1 MEINVNLEPL
11 KKYEAVV
18 ISSDTDATYVAEGVG
33 EIKKVI
39 KSIEAQRLS
48 YTKPLDEAKAK
59 LIQDERKATD
69 PLNAILKVLNK
80 KLVDWTLSQEA
91 RRREEAE
98 RKRKE
103 ELAALEAEKQ
113 RQLEIA
119 AKTDGEEAA
128 RAVEEIEKNA
138 ARLEVAP
145 IEIKNTVKTDTGGWT
160 TQKRWK
166 AKVVDETLVPREFL
180 IVDTVKLNKYA
191 TAMKETAKVPGV
203 EFFFEMGGVSR

>member
-48 YTKPLDEAKAK
+48 YTKPLDEAKKK
-59 LIQDERKATD
+59 LIEDERKITE
-69 PLNAILKVLNK
+69 PLNSIIKTLNTK
-80 KLVDWTLSQEA
+80 MVAWTMAQEK

-98 RKRKE
+98 KKRQE

-113 RQLEIA
+113 KQLAIA
-119 AKTDGEEAA
+119 ATTDNEEAA
-128 RAVEEIEKNA
+128 KAVEEIEKNA
-138 ARLEVAP
+138 ARLEAAP
-145 IEIKNTVKTDTGGWT
+145 VTITNTVKTEKGAWT
-160 TQKRWK
+160 VQARWK
-166 AKVVDETLVPREFL
+166 ARVVDESLVPREFL
-180 IVDTVKLNKYA
+180 IVDTIKLNKYA
-191 TAMKETAKVPGV
+191 TTMKESAKVPGV
-203 EFFFEMGGVSR
+203 EFFKESAGVSR